1 MSSDR
6 APPERPDT
14 PAETDSTDEI
24 DPASETGHGL
34 DNITTEP
41 GRRKTSNVEML
52 VIEAELVADGNEPDN
67 PAIPVDAGSRRRSW
81 CRRGRGR
88 GNRTV
93 VANDA
98 ENTGGPPE

>member
-6 APPERPDT
+6 APPERPAG
-14 PAETDSTDEI
+14 PAETDSTDGI

-67 PAIPVDAGSRRRSW
+67 PAIPVDA
-81 CRRGRGR
+81 
-88 GNRTV
+88 
-93 VANDA
+93 
-98 ENTGGPPE
+98 ETGEAFRDRIEETELVPAWTRPWEQDGGGE